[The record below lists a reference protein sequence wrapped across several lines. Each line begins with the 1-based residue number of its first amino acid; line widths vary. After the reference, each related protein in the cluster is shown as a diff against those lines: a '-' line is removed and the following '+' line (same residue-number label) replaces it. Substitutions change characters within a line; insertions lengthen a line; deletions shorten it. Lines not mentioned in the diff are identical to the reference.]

1 MTFGKMKIPA
11 EVLNSIPLSRDS
23 SLAAA
28 NSNTPPTKQKTLTAQ
43 SSSMDKSDGEIN
55 CFVFFFYMKFSVLH
69 MHVKKI
75 VTVLDYWENLYNYIL
90 PKS

>member
-23 SLAAA
+23 SLAA

-43 SSSMDKSDGEIN
+43 SSSMDKSDGEII
-55 CFVFFFYMKFSVLH
+55 CFHKGA
-69 MHVKKI
+69 K
-75 VTVLDYWENLYNYIL
+75 T
-90 PKS
+90 

>member
-55 CFVFFFYMKFSVLH
+55 CFVFFFYMMFFFCFAHICGKNCNSPWLLGEPLQLH
-69 MHVKKI
+69 
-75 VTVLDYWENLYNYIL
+75 
-90 PKS
+90 PS

>member
-28 NSNTPPTKQKTLTAQ
+28 NSNTPPIKQKTLTAQ

-55 CFVFFFYMKFSVLH
+55 CFVFFFLYEVFCFAHACEKNCNSPWLLGEPLQLH
-69 MHVKKI
+69 
-75 VTVLDYWENLYNYIL
+75 
-90 PKS
+90 PS